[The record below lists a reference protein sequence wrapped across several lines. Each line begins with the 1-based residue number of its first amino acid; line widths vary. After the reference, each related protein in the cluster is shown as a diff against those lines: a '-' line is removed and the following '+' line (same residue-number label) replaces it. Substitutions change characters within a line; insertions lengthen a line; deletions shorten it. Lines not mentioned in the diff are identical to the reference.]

1 MLKKQVCHTCQIYF
15 SARFERQEFIDLC
28 VYCLVGAAEED
39 AELMALLSEQQ
50 SKLHGDDHIEVCI

>member
-1 MLKKQVCHTCQIYF
+1 MLKKQVCHNCQIT
-15 SARFERQEFIDLC
+15 SFERQEFIDLC